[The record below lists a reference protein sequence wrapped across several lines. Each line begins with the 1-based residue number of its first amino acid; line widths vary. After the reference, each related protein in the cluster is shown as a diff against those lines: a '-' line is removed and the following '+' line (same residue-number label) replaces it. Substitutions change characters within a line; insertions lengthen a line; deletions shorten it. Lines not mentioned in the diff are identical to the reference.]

1 MRKTN
6 KVEKTGRRDNV
17 KTRQFTLFL
26 STCGSVEARG
36 RKKHLLPQKLTPSHT
51 RFLVFLLSRFPVFL
65 LLFHLGCGF
74 NQIDLREEKSTA
86 LEEAAITQTAAE
98 QALVSDNV
106 RCVSTSANHV
116 WVGTDRGISVYH
128 KADNRWTKLDREDG
142 LLSDDVTAIAA
153 DEKSVWI
160 GTTLGV
166 SLYDLE
172 TEHWTKFQRRDG
184 LASNK
189 VTAIAVDG
197 NYIWVGTEAGISR
210 YDKTTRAWALQQ
222 EKDKDQ
228 FNVITAVAVEAEY
241 VWFGTEDGLRRY
253 DKPKDAWNTYTKEEG
268 LVENHIRYI
277 ALSPDAVWV
286 GTEQSGVSKYST
298 INQTFTESHTRTDRI
313 ESDFIRSIA
322 VDGDNVWFGSA
333 DRGIRRYITTVD
345 TWFKYTTAQGLV
357 SDHITALAVDG
368 RQIWIGTYEHGL
380 GQYDKVT
387 EGWTWYS
394 KRDKLVSN
402 QIKTLVSTGDT
413 LWAGTNKGLSRYALQ
428 EKTWRTYTKADGL
441 TTNYITSLAGDVND
455 ETLWIGTPLGLGR
468 LEEERWR
475 FYTERNGLANN
486 FVTCISLSSQVLTR
500 RGSSSLFESS
510 RSNNVGIWVGTKDGL
525 SVLIEQPS
533 TDPQSGIE
541 SIAESTGQQ
550 NSSMGKSSDLSAS
563 RMTFHASHSYLTGK
577 WVTAVLTIAGE
588 VWAGTTEGLYRRDA
602 AIDKFEPFPMVTDYV
617 NTLVFSPEGRL
628 LVGTR
633 NGLWVIHG
641 GVSTHVTEGL
651 PNLNVRAVAADGE
664 TIWIGT
670 PGGVARSDGNRVQQ
684 IVTMQPAGLLHDNV
698 QSIAVVGEQVFFG
711 TVAGLAVYDMG
722 EDQWARH
729 TPYQDTEILREEEAR
744 WMELDGHHLWVLN
757 WAASPNGA
765 ILKFDRRTD
774 TWVEY
779 TKDALPLSSEVPFI
793 TAVRRLAV
801 GTEDIWCATGDG
813 GVLRYNKTSDT
824 WTHFTK
830 SSGLPGHHA
839 TLIELDEPHGVW
851 VAFLGGVAAHY
862 DTRTERWESVKVT
875 EAGPGT
881 YIEDI
886 ACTKDYVWF
895 STNGV
900 GVKRYERA
908 TKTWRSYTEAQGMA
922 SRSGQWIAADGE
934 GVWTS
939 GGSSYSWV
947 SDRGMSGV
955 SYYHPT
961 DDTWTIYDRRKGL
974 RVDGT
979 RYGQVNQ
986 DYVWS
991 FGWSGINRYDKIGK
1005 SWTSFTHSDGLPE
1018 SGVEAVGEDGDGF
1031 WVGTGDKGVLKYSQ
1045 ASGAWTAFTVEDGLI
1060 HDSVWRYQL
1069 KVGSKYV
1076 WVGTSRGLSRYD
1088 KVSETWTSFTKPTT
1102 LADRRAVAVTTDS
1115 RYVWVGTHRGL
1126 SRYDKRYDRWKHFQ
1140 KSEEERDD
1148 EDNGDEGED
1157 DEEEEE
1163 EKEEKN
1169 ELVDNNVIDLS
1180 VGKRYVWIA
1189 TEGGVGRYDKIA
1201 DRFESYTKENQLPS
1215 VDIRAVVQNRSDVWI
1230 GTKNGIS
1237 KHSILSD
1244 DRNAWETYNAAIEIL
1259 PTVEG
1264 KYAKSLKNDDVRCL
1278 AVDES
1283 RVWAGTKTGVSLYVL
1298 RQGTWTTFTQENGLA
1313 SNEVSC
1319 ITIDNGQVWFGSGRG
1334 VTVYDTIN
1342 ETWKKLTEADGLG
1355 SNLITSMAIRGD
1367 KVWFGTFDKGVTMLD
1382 QTTGQFTT
1390 FTKAD
1395 GLPHNGILSI
1405 AIDGDYLWFGTHGGL
1420 TRYDSLTGTWTVY
1433 TERFDHDGI

>member
-1 MRKTN
+1 MRKIN
-6 KVEKTGRRDNV
+6 KNV
-17 KTRQFTLFL
+17 KTRRPENLKTRKFIPFF
-26 STCGSVEARG
+26 SICGSVEAEG
-36 RKKHLLPQKLTPSHT
+36 AEKHPLPRIPAPSYT
-51 RFLVFLLSRFPVFL
+51 RFLVSLLSRFPVFL
-65 LLFHLGCGF
+65 LLLHLGCGLP
-74 NQIDLREEKSTA
+74 QIDPSEKKSAA
-86 LEEAAITQTAAE
+86 LEGAAITQTAAE
-98 QALVSDNV
+98 QALVSDNI
-106 RCVSTSANHV
+106 RCISTSVDYV
-116 WVGTDRGISVYH
+116 WVGTDRGVSVYH

-166 SLYDLE
+166 SFYDFE
-172 TEHWTKFQRRDG
+172 TKHWTKFQRRDG
-184 LASNK
+184 LASNR

-210 YDKTTRAWALQQ
+210 YDKTTKAWALQQ

-228 FNVITAVAVEAEY
+228 FNVITAVAVESEY

-253 DKPKDAWNTYTKEEG
+253 DKPKDAWNAYTKEEG

-286 GTEQSGVSKYST
+286 GTEKSGVSKYST

-313 ESDFIRSIA
+313 ESDFIRAIA

-345 TWFKYTTAQGLV
+345 TWFKYTTVQGLV
-357 SDHITALAVDG
+357 SDHITALVVDG
-368 RQIWIGTYEHGL
+368 RHIWIGTYEHGL
-380 GQYDKVT
+380 GRYDKVT
-387 EGWTWYS
+387 DGWSWYS
-394 KRDKLVSN
+394 KRDTLVSN
-402 QIKTLVSTGDT
+402 QVKALFSTEAA
-413 LWAGTNKGLSRYALQ
+413 LWAGTNKGLSRYSLR
-428 EKTWRTYTKADGL
+428 EKTWKTYTKADGL
-441 TTNYITSLAGDVND
+441 TTNHITSLMGNADDG
-455 ETLWIGTPLGLGR
+455 TLWVGTPLGLGR
-468 LEEERWR
+468 LEGERWR
-475 FYTERNGLANN
+475 FYTERNGLTNN
-486 FVTCISLSSQVLTR
+486 FITCISI
-500 RGSSSLFESS
+500 
-510 RSNNVGIWVGTKDGL
+510 SNHVWIGTKGGL
-525 SVLIEQPS
+525 SVLMKG
-533 TDPQSGIE
+533 PQTPYSP
-541 SIAESTGQQ
+541 
-550 NSSMGKSSDLSAS
+550 
-563 RMTFHASHSYLTGK
+563 RFTFHASRSYLTRK
-577 WVTAVLTIAGE
+577 WVTAVLTIDEA
-588 VWAGTTEGLYRRDA
+588 VWAGTTEGLYWKDTA
-602 AIDKFEPFPMVTDYV
+602 TNKFEPVPAITDYI
-617 NTLVFSPEGRL
+617 NTLAFSPDGRL
-628 LVGTR
+628 FVGTR
-633 NGLWVIHG
+633 NGLWVIRPPFHPPASG
-641 GVSTHVTEGL
+641 GTRGVTHITESL
-651 PNLNVRAVAADGE
+651 PNLNVRAIAVDGE
-664 TIWIGT
+664 NIWIGT
-670 PGGVARSDGNRVQQ
+670 PGGVARFDGNRVQQ
-684 IVTMQPAGLLHDNV
+684 VVTMQPKGLLHNNV
-698 QSIAVVGEQVFFG
+698 QSIAVVEDQVFFG
-711 TVAGLAVYDMG
+711 TVAGLAVYEMG
-722 EDQWARH
+722 EDRWEKH
-729 TPYQDTEILREEEAR
+729 TPYQDIRILREDEAR
-744 WMELDGHHLWVLN
+744 WMELDGHYLWVLN

-801 GTEDIWCATGDG
+801 GTEDVWFATGDG
-813 GVLRYNKTSDT
+813 GVLRYNKVSDT

-851 VAFLGGVAAHY
+851 VAFLGGVAARY
-862 DTRTERWESVKVT
+862 DARTEKWESVQVT

-886 ACTKDYVWF
+886 ACTKNYVWF
-895 STNGV
+895 STNGI

-947 SDRGMSGV
+947 SDRGTSGV
-955 SYYHPT
+955 SYYRPA
-961 DDTWTIYDRRKGL
+961 DDTWIIYDRRKGL
-974 RVDGT
+974 RVNWT
-979 RYGQVNQ
+979 RYGQVSD
-986 DYVWS
+986 DYVWC
-991 FGWSGINRYDKIGK
+991 FGGEGINRYDKAGE
-1005 SWTSFTHSDGLPE
+1005 SWTSFTRSDGLPN
-1018 SGVEAVGEDGDGF
+1018 SWIEAVGEDGDGF
-1031 WVGTGDKGVLKYSQ
+1031 WVGTGSEGVLKYSQ
-1045 ASGAWTAFTVEDGLI
+1045 ASGAWTAFTVEDGLV

-1069 KVGSKYV
+1069 KVDSRYV

-1088 KVSETWTSFTKPTT
+1088 KEKGTWLSFTKPTT
-1102 LADRRAVAVTTDS
+1102 LADRRAVAVATDS
-1115 RYVWVGTHRGL
+1115 RYVWIGTHRGL

-1140 KSEEERDD
+1140 KSQKERNEEDD
-1148 EDNGDEGED
+1148 GDEEV
-1157 DEEEEE
+1157 E

-1180 VGKRYVWIA
+1180 VGKRYIWIA

-1215 VDIRAVVQNRSDVWI
+1215 VDIRAVVENRSDVWI

-1278 AVDES
+1278 AADEN
-1283 RVWAGTKTGVSLYVL
+1283 RVWAGTKTGVSLYAL
-1298 RQGTWTTFTQENGLA
+1298 RQGTWTTFTQEAGLA
-1313 SNEVSC
+1313 SDEVSC
-1319 ITIDNGQVWFGSGRG
+1319 ITIDNEQVWFGSGRG
-1334 VTVYDTIN
+1334 VTVYDTVS
-1342 ETWKKLTEADGLG
+1342 ETWRTLTETDGLG
-1355 SNLITSMAIRGD
+1355 SNLITSMAIHGD
-1367 KVWFGTFDKGVTMLD
+1367 QVWFGTFDKGVTMLD
-1382 QTTGQFTT
+1382 KTTEQFTT

-1420 TRYDSLTGTWTVY
+1420 TRYDSLAGTWTVY

>member
-1 MRKTN
+1 MRKIN
-6 KVEKTGRRDNV
+6 KDEKTGRRENV
-17 KTRQFTLFL
+17 KTGGQLSFCGLVVPLF
-26 STCGSVEARG
+26 CF
-36 RKKHLLPQKLTPSHT
+36 QI
-51 RFLVFLLSRFPVFL
+51 FM
-65 LLFHLGCGF
+65 LLFCLGCGF
-74 NQIDLREEKSTA
+74 TQIDSSEKKTTT
-86 LEEAAITQTAAE
+86 LEGAAITQAAAK

-106 RCVSTSANHV
+106 RCISTSV
-116 WVGTDRGISVYH
+116 DYIWVGTDRGVSVYH
-128 KADNRWTKLDREDG
+128 KGDNRWTKLDREDG

-153 DEKSVWI
+153 DGKSVWI
-160 GTTLGV
+160 GTALGV
-166 SLYDLE
+166 SLYDVE
-172 TEHWTKFQRRDG
+172 TKHWTKFQRRDG

-189 VTAIAVDG
+189 VTAIAVDE
-197 NYIWVGTEAGISR
+197 NYIWIGTEAGISR
-210 YDKTTRAWALQQ
+210 YDKTTGAWALQR
-222 EKDKDQ
+222 EKDKDR
-228 FNVITAVAVEAEY
+228 FNVITAVAVESEY

-268 LVENHIRYI
+268 LVENHIRWI

-286 GTEQSGVSKYST
+286 GTEKSGVSKYST

-313 ESDFIRSIA
+313 ESDFIRAIA

-368 RQIWIGTYEHGL
+368 RNIWIGTYEHGL
-380 GQYDKVT
+380 GQYDKMT
-387 EGWTWYS
+387 DGWTWYS
-394 KRDKLVSN
+394 KRDTLVSN
-402 QIKTLVSTGDT
+402 QIKTLVSVGDA
-413 LWAGTNKGLSRYALQ
+413 LWVGTNKGLSRYALR
-428 EKTWRTYTKADGL
+428 EKTWKTYTKADGL
-441 TTNYITSLAGDVND
+441 TTNYITSLVADAND
-455 ETLWIGTPLGLGR
+455 RTLWVGTPLGLGK
-468 LEEERWR
+468 LEDGRWR

-486 FVTCISLSSQVLTR
+486 FVTCISLS
-500 RGSSSLFESS
+500 
-510 RSNNVGIWVGTKDGL
+510 NYIWVGTKGGL
-525 SVLIEQPS
+525 SALMEQPS
-533 TDPQSGIE
+533 THPQSGIE
-541 SIAESTGQQ
+541 TITESTGQQ
-550 NSSMGKSSDLSAS
+550 TSSVGQSSDLNSS
-563 RMTFHASHSYLTGK
+563 PINVRASHSYLTSK
-577 WVTAVLTIAGE
+577 WVTAVLAIDE
-588 VWAGTTEGLYRRDA
+588 EIWAGTTEGLYRKNA
-602 AIDKFEPFPMVTDYV
+602 ATDKFEPFPMVTDYV
-617 NTLVFSPEGRL
+617 NTLTFSPDKRL

-633 NGLWVIHG
+633 NGLWIIQG
-641 GVSTHVTEGL
+641 ETLTHITEGL
-651 PNLNVRAVAADGE
+651 PNLNVRAVAVDGE
-664 TIWIGT
+664 TIWVGT
-670 PGGVARSDGNRVQQ
+670 PGGVARSDGASVQRVF
-684 IVTMQPAGLLHDNV
+684 TMQPGGLLHDNV
-698 QSIAVVGEQVFFG
+698 QSIAVIDKQIFFG
-711 TVAGLAVYDMG
+711 TVAGLAVYEIE
-722 EDQWARH
+722 EDRWEKH
-729 TPYQDTEILREEEAR
+729 TPYHDTEILREDEAR

-757 WAASPNGA
+757 WTASPNGA

-779 TKDALPLSSEVPFI
+779 TKDALPLSSDVPFI
-793 TAVRRLAV
+793 TAVPRLAV
-801 GTEDIWCATGDG
+801 GTEDVWCATGDG
-813 GVLRYNKTSDT
+813 GVLRYDKVSDT

-839 TLIELDEPHGVW
+839 TLIEVDEPNGVW

-862 DTRTERWESVKVT
+862 DTWTEKWESVKVT
-875 EAGPGT
+875 AAGPGT

-922 SRSGQWIAADGE
+922 SRSGEWIAADRE

-947 SDRGMSGV
+947 SDRGTSGV
-955 SYYHPT
+955 SYYSPT
-961 DDTWTIYDRRKGL
+961 DDAWTIYDRRKGL
-974 RVDGT
+974 RVGWA
-979 RYGQVNQ
+979 RYGQVSE
-986 DYVWS
+986 DYVWC
-991 FGWSGINRYDKIGK
+991 FGWQGINRYDKRGK
-1005 SWTSFTHSDGLPE
+1005 SWTSFTQSDGLPQ
-1018 SGVEAVGEDGDGF
+1018 SSVEAISEDSDGF
-1031 WVGTGDKGVLKYSQ
+1031 WVGTGSKGVLKYSQ
-1045 ASGAWTAFTVEDGLI
+1045 ASGAWTAFTVEDGLV

-1069 KVGSKYV
+1069 KADSKYV

-1088 KVSETWTSFTKPTT
+1088 KEKGTWTSFTKPTT
-1102 LADRRAVAVTTDS
+1102 LADRRAVAVATDS

-1126 SRYDKRYDRWKHFQ
+1126 SRYDKRYDRWKHFE
-1140 KSEEERDD
+1140 KPAEESERDEDEDGDEEDGEEEQ
-1148 EDNGDEGED
+1148 EPETT
-1157 DEEEEE
+1157 
-1163 EKEEKN
+1163 N

-1180 VGKRYVWIA
+1180 VGKRYIWIA

-1215 VDIRAVVQNRSDVWI
+1215 VDIRAVVENRSDVWI

-1278 AVDES
+1278 AVDDN
-1283 RVWAGTKTGVSLYVL
+1283 RVWAGTKTGVSLYAL
-1298 RQGTWTTFTQENGLA
+1298 RQGTWTTFTQKDGLA
-1313 SNEVSC
+1313 SDEVSC
-1319 ITIDNGQVWFGSGRG
+1319 ITIDKEQVWFGSRRG
-1334 VTVYDTIN
+1334 VTVYDTVN
-1342 ETWKKLTEADGLG
+1342 KTWKILTEADGLG

-1367 KVWFGTFDKGVTMLD
+1367 QVWFGTFDKGVTMLD
-1382 QTTGQFTT
+1382 KTTGQFTT

-1405 AIDGDYLWFGTHGGL
+1405 VIDDDYLWFGTHGGL

>member
-1 MRKTN
+1 MRKIN
-6 KVEKTGRRDNV
+6 KDERTGRRENV
-17 KTRQFTLFL
+17 KTRGQ
-26 STCGSVEARG
+26 
-36 RKKHLLPQKLTPSHT
+36 
-51 RFLVFLLSRFPVFL
+51 
-65 LLFHLGCGF
+65 LLFRCLVVPLFCFQIFILLFYLGCGLS
-74 NQIDLREEKSTA
+74 QIDPSEKKSTA
-86 LEEAAITQTAAE
+86 LEGAAITQTAAE
-98 QALVSDNV
+98 QTLVSDNV
-106 RCVSTSANHV
+106 RCVSTSASHV
-116 WVGTDRGISVYH
+116 WVGTDRGVSVYH
-128 KADNRWTKLDREDG
+128 KGNNRWTKLDREDG

-153 DEKSVWI
+153 DGKSVWI
-160 GTTLGV
+160 GTTLGL
-166 SLYDLE
+166 SLYNFE
-172 TEHWTKFQRRDG
+172 TKHWEKFQRRDG

-189 VTAIAVDG
+189 VAAIAVDG

-210 YDKTTRAWALQQ
+210 YDKTTKAWALQQ

-228 FNVITAVAVEAEY
+228 FNVITAVAVESEY

-286 GTEQSGVSKYST
+286 GTEKSGVSKYST

-313 ESDFIRSIA
+313 ESDFIRAIA

-333 DRGIRRYITTVD
+333 DRGLRRYITTVD

-368 RQIWIGTYEHGL
+368 RNIWLGTYEHGL

-387 EGWTWYS
+387 DGWIWYS

-402 QIKTLVSTGDT
+402 QVKALVSTGEA
-413 LWAGTNKGLSRYALQ
+413 LWVGTNKGLSRYALR
-428 EKTWRTYTKADGL
+428 EKTWKTYTKADGL
-441 TTNYITSLAGDVND
+441 TTNYITSIVGDANGG
-455 ETLWIGTPLGLGR
+455 TLWVGTPLGLGR
-468 LEEERWR
+468 LEGKRWR
-475 FYTERNGLANN
+475 FYTERNGLVNN
-486 FVTCISLSSQVLTR
+486 FVTCINVSDQV
-500 RGSSSLFESS
+500 
-510 RSNNVGIWVGTKDGL
+510 WVGTKGGL
-525 SVLIEQPS
+525 SVLTGEPPLS
-533 TDPQSGIE
+533 LPQSGEDEQIPTRPR
-541 SIAESTGQQ
+541 SQSGQSGTSGIRESTGITTNQI
-550 NSSMGKSSDLSAS
+550 GVDS
-563 RMTFHASHSYLTGK
+563 RGLAGDFHVSRQSYLTDK
-577 WVTAVLTIAGE
+577 WVTAVLTTDKE
-588 VWAGTTEGLYRRDA
+588 VWAGTTEGLYRRDIA
-602 AIDKFEPFPMVTDYV
+602 TDKFEPFPMVTDYV
-617 NTLVFSPEGRL
+617 NILAFSPNGRL
-628 LVGTR
+628 FVGTR

-641 GVSTHVTEGL
+641 GGLTHLTDGL
-651 PNLNVRAVAADGE
+651 PNLNVRAVAVDGE
-664 TIWIGT
+664 TIWVGT
-670 PGGVARSDGNRVQQ
+670 PGGVVHSDGARVQQ
-684 IVTMQPAGLLHDNV
+684 VFTMEPDGLLHNNV
-698 QSIAVVGEQVFFG
+698 QSIAVVNEQIFFG
-711 TVAGLAVYDMG
+711 TVAGLAVY
-722 EDQWARH
+722 EIEADQWERH
-729 TPYQDTEILREEEAR
+729 TPYHDTEILREDEAR

-779 TKDALPLSSEVPFI
+779 TKDALPLSSDVPFI

-801 GTEDIWCATGDG
+801 GTEDVWCATGDG
-813 GVLRYNKTSDT
+813 GVLRYNKVSDT

-839 TLIELDEPHGVW
+839 TLIEIDEPNGVW

-862 DTRTERWESVKVT
+862 DSRTEKWESMKVT

-886 ACTKDYVWF
+886 ACTQDYVWF

-900 GVKRYERA
+900 GVKRYERS

-922 SRSGQWIAADGE
+922 SRSGQWIAADEE

-947 SDRGMSGV
+947 SDRGTSGV
-955 SYYHPT
+955 SYYSPT
-961 DDTWTIYDRRKGL
+961 DDAWTIYDRRKGL
-974 RVDGT
+974 RVGWA
-979 RYGQVNQ
+979 RYGQVSD
-986 DYVWS
+986 DYVWC
-991 FGWSGINRYDKIGK
+991 FGWEGVNRYDKAGK

-1018 SGVEAVGEDGDGF
+1018 SSVEAISEDSDGF
-1031 WVGTGDKGVLKYSQ
+1031 WVGTGSEGVLKYSQ
-1045 ASGAWTAFTVEDGLI
+1045 ASGAWTTFTVEDGLV

-1069 KVGSKYV
+1069 KVDSKYV

-1088 KVSETWTSFTKPTT
+1088 REKGTWTSFTKPTT
-1102 LADRRAVAVTTDS
+1102 LANRRAVAVATDS

-1126 SRYDKRYDRWKHFQ
+1126 SRYDKRYDTWKHFQ
-1140 KSEEERDD
+1140 QSEEESGRDE
-1148 EDNGDEGED
+1148 EDNGDE
-1157 DEEEEE
+1157 EEEEE
-1163 EKEEKN
+1163 EGEKEEKN

-1180 VGKRYVWIA
+1180 VDRRYIWIA

-1215 VDIRAVVQNRSDVWI
+1215 VDIRAVVENRSDVWI

-1237 KHSILSD
+1237 KHSILSE

-1278 AVDES
+1278 AVNDNY
-1283 RVWAGTKTGVSLYVL
+1283 VWAGTKTGVSLYAIK
-1298 RQGTWTTFTQENGLA
+1298 QGTWTTFSQKDGLA
-1313 SNEVSC
+1313 SDEVSC
-1319 ITIDNGQVWFGSGRG
+1319 ITIDNEQVWFGSGRG
-1334 VTVYDTIN
+1334 VTIYNTAN
-1342 ETWKKLTEADGLG
+1342 ETWKILTEVDGLG

-1367 KVWFGTFDKGVTMLD
+1367 QVWLGTFDKGVTMLNK
-1382 QTTGQFTT
+1382 TTGQFTT